1 MCCSAPLNFFL
12 DPPLTTRLRQSP
24 AGISLPSLAWGSR
37 RSPSSADATELVAS
51 TSWWR
56 SSSGRPRALRRPLPR
71 QGPAPAPAIAR
82 VRSTAPGRSG
92 GTPARNRLSLAARG
106 GGSLGALCAPPSLRE
121 EAGGDHVSIFNLIF
135 SVDFYYYRSVG

>member
-1 MCCSAPLNFFL
+1 MCCSAPLKFFL

-24 AGISLPSLAWGSR
+24 AGISLPSLARGSR
-37 RSPSSADATELVAS
+37 RSPSVADAAELVAS
-51 TSWWR
+51 ASWWR
-56 SSSGRPRALRRPLPR
+56 SSSGCPRALRRPLPR

-106 GGSLGALCAPPSLRE
+106 RRIPWRAMCSSLAEGGGRRSSRE
-121 EAGGDHVSIFNLIF
+121 YFQSYFF
-135 SVDFYYYRSVG
+135 C